1 MLLIGLASLVQVIST
16 RPTCTKGTPQLSGHG
31 SSRMARFFFDSGEHD
46 VVIKDQIG
54 IECAGLEEVRR
65 VGFEGLIDLT
75 RDALTEVD
83 GSRCLLKCGTKTAT
97 GF

>member
-1 MLLIGLASLVQVIST
+1 
-16 RPTCTKGTPQLSGHG
+16 
-31 SSRMARFFFDSGEHD
+31 MARFFFDSGDHD
-46 VVIKDQIG
+46 LVFEDQIG

-83 GSRCLLKCGTKTAT
+83 GQQVFVEVRNENGDRILRLSISLQIKLMR
-97 GF
+97 